1 MKNIPRSR
9 KLSSLPAVLGV
20 WLVLGS
26 IGAIWAD
33 PNTFILAM
41 ALLGLTTVLALT
53 NFFRYSGWLAASL
66 GGLFFAAAQI
76 SLSGYTIH
84 SLIPVVVTTIAL
96 LVAAVLGGLANQQ
109 LSGTNH
115 QIERDR
121 QLIEELRINDEKT
134 GLVRFQ
140 YARQFLR
147 AEITRSQRY
156 NTDLSLLLMQIA
168 YWEEMEKKQD
178 ATSIENVYTQLAGL
192 LRGTIREVDT
202 AYLHNGKMGAILPHT
217 SQAGALAVAQRLV
230 DQTSRQLRFNLHV
243 GIAQFPHDATKD
255 SELIKAAEA
264 ALQYATASDQPVV
277 LFMHMSGALEQN
289 ASLLK
294 MSGAGH

>member
-1 MKNIPRSR
+1 MNSIPRSR

-53 NFFRYSGWLAASL
+53 NFFRYSGWLAAGL
-66 GGLFFAAAQI
+66 GVLFFAVAQV
-76 SLSGYTIH
+76 SLAGFTIH
-84 SLIPVVVTTIAL
+84 ALVPVVVASIAL
-96 LVAAVLGGLANQQ
+96 LVAAMLGSLANQQ

-121 QLIEELRINDEKT
+121 QLIEELRINDENT

-156 NTDLSLLLMQIA
+156 NTDLSLLLMQVA
-168 YWEEMEKKQD
+168 YWEDMEKQQD
-178 ATSIENVYTQLAGL
+178 ATSIDKVNNQLAGL
-192 LRGTIREVDT
+192 LRRAIREVDT
-202 AYLHNGKMGAILPHT
+202 AYIHNGKMGAILPQT
-217 SQAGALAVAQRLV
+217 NQTGALAVAQRLV
-230 DQTSRQLRFNLHV
+230 DQTARQLRFNLHV
-243 GIAQFPHDATKD
+243 GIAQFPHDATKE
-255 SELIKAAEA
+255 SELVNAAEA
-264 ALQYATASDQPVV
+264 ALQYSVASDQPVV
-277 LFMHMSGALEQN
+277 LFMQMSGALEP
-289 ASLLK
+289 STSILK
-294 MSGAGH
+294 ISGAGR